1 MQNFDVNN
9 PYSDNSII
17 EEKKLRGSRKVV
29 ANHLLGSYQNK
40 VHATMQ
46 RFLEVDKLISFKKE
60 INKGSIVDHFIRA
73 VALSLK
79 EKPEFNATYDGDTF
93 RTFKDVN
100 ISYAISTER
109 GLVTPVLRNADKLTL
124 DEFYE
129 KRKQVTSLVME
140 WKQSIGDILG
150 GTFTITNLGI
160 FGVDWL
166 YPIINPPQVAIL
178 GMGRLCKKNITWDIN
193 ESPGEKVLMPMS
205 ITFDHSVIDGSGAA
219 VFAQLIQD
227 KINNPESLWDS
238 I

>member
-9 PYSDNSII
+9 PYSGNTVI
-17 EEKKLRGSRKVV
+17 EEKKLRGSRRVV

-46 RFLEVDKLISFKKE
+46 KFMEVDKLISFKKE
-60 INKGSIVDHFIRA
+60 IGKGSIVDHFIRA

-79 EKPEFNATYDGDTF
+79 ERPEFNATYDGDTF

-100 ISYAISTER
+100 ISYAISTKS

-124 DEFYE
+124 DEFYT
-129 KRKQVTSLVME
+129 KRKQITSLVME
-140 WKQSIGDILG
+140 WKQSMEDILG
-150 GTFTITNLGI
+150 GTFTITNLGN

-178 GMGRLCKKNITWDIN
+178 GMGRLCKKNITWNID
-193 ESPGEKVLMPMS
+193 EAPCEKVLMPMS

-227 KINNPESLWDS
+227 KINNPESLW
-238 I
+238 